1 MKVKLINMTLM
12 RTEII
17 LGYRKDHT
25 KVEGHATVTPPST
38 SPRTL

>member
-1 MKVKLINMTLM
+1 M
-12 RTEII
+12 RTKII

-25 KVEGHATVTPPST
+25 KVEGHATVTPSI